1 MSYSMHK
8 IWHVCKNPWNGGC
21 GFFRKSRQELS
32 RFLHTLKSQ
41 ALLATNLHLKISTRI
56 WKLPGSGAPPA
67 GLNRYGPALI
77 GELHVIGLLVPVWL
91 TDHRESTHL
100 DIKPE
105 MPFTIKISNR
115 NFPWEFFYPDVRGAG
130 YEVSVGETYFF
141 LVLALSRL
149 PGRRFIG
156 LIVIRKARVY
166 QRVGLLFSR
175 CISSQCWMKLGKR
188 VPLVLEWLDVA
199 DNNGNIHWYK

>member
-1 MSYSMHK
+1 MQKSLKWGLRIFPQITPRIIPIFAHAK
-8 IWHVCKNPWNGGC
+8 VT
-21 GFFRKSRQELS
+21 GFVGYKLASEELDP
-32 RFLHTLKSQ
+32 HME
-41 ALLATNLHLKISTRI
+41 ITRV
-56 WKLPGSGAPPA
+56 KCTPA

-188 VPLVLEWLDVA
+188 VPLVLE
-199 DNNGNIHWYK
+199 